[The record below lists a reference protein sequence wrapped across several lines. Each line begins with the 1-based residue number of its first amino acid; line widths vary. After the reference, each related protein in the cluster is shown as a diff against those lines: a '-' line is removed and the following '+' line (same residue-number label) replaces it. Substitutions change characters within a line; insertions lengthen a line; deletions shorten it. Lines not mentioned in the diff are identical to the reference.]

1 MGLKEKIVF
10 KSNVQSDFENQTPIA
25 VWGNYHNV
33 DPNKIILFQPAPV
46 SSDQEV
52 GEDWLFLFSLLDSLQ
67 RKKNKTPHF
76 KYVYND
82 TLLTYYLRKS
92 MQQHAN

>member
-10 KSNVQSDFENQTPIA
+10 KSNVQSDFENQTPIS
-25 VWGNYHNV
+25 VWGNYYNV

-52 GEDWLFLFSLLDSLQ
+52 GED
-67 RKKNKTPHF
+67 
-76 KYVYND
+76 
-82 TLLTYYLRKS
+82 
-92 MQQHAN
+92 